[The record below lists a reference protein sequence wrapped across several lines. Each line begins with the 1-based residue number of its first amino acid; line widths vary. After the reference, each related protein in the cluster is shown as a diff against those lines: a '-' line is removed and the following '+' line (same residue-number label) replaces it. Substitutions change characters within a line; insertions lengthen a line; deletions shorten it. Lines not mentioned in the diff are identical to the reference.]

1 MSSYKD
7 TEESILEL
15 FKESKEFIF
24 EQDKYEITDIGK
36 PRPANNSGE
45 CKTDIY
51 ILTKNLST
59 CLPREFKISIKQTN
73 ADFLENKMS
82 LETAITLFGED
93 AKDVM
98 IKSIKSIKESFF
110 IDKLIYFKKHKRT
123 EEQCLKIGWKFE
135 LLNKKSGDKSGLLV
149 LTDEQKVDVYSGFNR
164 DIDKKNSKVN
174 GSVVPNS
181 GVANFILIVEDTDE
195 ELDFYINNLKPIE
208 EFAITQEIYFA
219 CKAINYRLKSQKR
232 VPWDGDRSLSVFIKW
247 SLVNKILFAEFVM
260 DKPLEVKAN
269 IVGNNIRDILNKLN
283 ITSKNFNELKKIIDK
298 NINFID

>member
-36 PRPANNSGE
+36 PRPDKGTGE

-51 ILTKNLST
+51 ILTKNRST
-59 CLPREFKISIKQTN
+59 CLPREFKISIKKTN

-82 LETAITLFGED
+82 LERAIEFFGED

-110 IDKLIYFKKHKRT
+110 SDKLIYFKKHKRT
-123 EEQCLKIGWKFE
+123 DEKCLKIGWRFD
-135 LLNKKSGDKSGLLV
+135 LLDKKGGDKSGLLV
-149 LTDEQKVDVYSGFNR
+149 LTDEQKVDVYSGSNTN
-164 DIDKKNSKVN
+164 IDKKNSIVN
-174 GSVVPNS
+174 GSVVRNS
-181 GVANFILIVEDTDE
+181 GVANFILIVDDTDE
-195 ELDFYINNLKPIE
+195 ELDFYINNLKSIE
-208 EFAITQEIYFA
+208 EFAITQDIYFA
-219 CKAINYRLKSQKR
+219 CKAINYRSKHDK
-232 VPWDGDRSLSVFIKW
+232 WDGDRSLSVFIKW

-269 IVGNNIRDILNKLN
+269 IIGYNIRDILNKLN
-283 ITSKNFNELKKIIDK
+283 ISSENFIELKKIIDK
-298 NINFID
+298 NINFAE

>member
-24 EQDKYEITDIGK
+24 EQENYEIINIGK
-36 PRPANNSGE
+36 PRPNNSGE

-73 ADFLENKMS
+73 ADFLGNKIK
-82 LETAITLFGED
+82 LERAIEIFGDD
-93 AKDVM
+93 AKDIM

-110 IDKLIYFKKHKRT
+110 SDKLICFKKHKRT
-123 EEQCLKIGWKFE
+123 DEKCLKIGWRFD
-135 LLNKKSGDKSGLLV
+135 LLNKKGGDKSGLLV
-149 LTDEQKVDVYSGFNR
+149 LTDEQKVDIYSGSNTN
-164 DIDKKNSKVN
+164 IVKKNSIVN
-174 GSVVPNS
+174 GSVVINS

-195 ELDFYINNLKPIE
+195 ELDFYINNLKSIK
-208 EFAITQEIYFA
+208 EFAITKDIYFA
-219 CKAINYRLKSQKR
+219 CKAINYRTKSKKSN
-232 VPWDGDRSLSVFIKW
+232 PWDGDRSLSVFIKW

-283 ITSKNFNELKKIIDK
+283 ISSKNFNELKKIMDK
-298 NINFID
+298 NINFAE

>member
-36 PRPANNSGE
+36 PRPDKGTGE

-51 ILTKNLST
+51 ILTKNRST

-82 LETAITLFGED
+82 LERAIEFFGED

-110 IDKLIYFKKHKRT
+110 SDKLIYFKKHKRT
-123 EEQCLKIGWKFE
+123 DEKCLKIGWRFD
-135 LLNKKSGDKSGLLV
+135 LLDKKGGDKSGLLV
-149 LTDEQKVDVYSGFNR
+149 LTDEQKVDVYSGSNTN
-164 DIDKKNSKVN
+164 IDKKNSIVN
-174 GSVVPNS
+174 GSVVRNS
-181 GVANFILIVEDTDE
+181 GVANFILIVDDTDE
-195 ELDFYINNLKPIE
+195 ELDFYINNLKSIE
-208 EFAITQEIYFA
+208 EFAITQDIYFA
-219 CKAINYRLKSQKR
+219 CKAINYRSKHDK
-232 VPWDGDRSLSVFIKW
+232 WDGDRSLSVFIKW

-269 IVGNNIRDILNKLN
+269 IIGYNIRDILNKLN
-283 ITSKNFNELKKIIDK
+283 ISSENFIVLKKIIDK
-298 NINFID
+298 NINFAE

>member
-24 EQDKYEITDIGK
+24 EKYKYEIIDIGK

-82 LETAITLFGED
+82 LERAIEFFGED

-110 IDKLIYFKKHKRT
+110 SDKLIYFKKHKRT
-123 EEQCLKIGWKFE
+123 DEKCLKIGWRFD
-135 LLNKKSGDKSGLLV
+135 LLDKKGGDKSGLLV
-149 LTDEQKVDVYSGFNR
+149 LTDEQKVDVYSGSNTN
-164 DIDKKNSKVN
+164 IDKKNSIVN
-174 GSVVPNS
+174 GSVVRNS
-181 GVANFILIVEDTDE
+181 GVANFILIVDDTDE
-195 ELDFYINNLKPIE
+195 ELDFYINNLKSIE
-208 EFAITQEIYFA
+208 EFAITQDIYFA
-219 CKAINYRLKSQKR
+219 CKAINYRSKHDK
-232 VPWDGDRSLSVFIKW
+232 WDGDRSLSVFIKW

-269 IVGNNIRDILNKLN
+269 IIGYNIRDILNKLN
-283 ITSKNFNELKKIIDK
+283 ISSENFIVLKKIIDK
-298 NINFID
+298 NINFAE

>member
-36 PRPANNSGE
+36 PRPDKGTGE

-51 ILTKNLST
+51 ILTKNRST

-82 LETAITLFGED
+82 LERAIEFFGDD
-93 AKDVM
+93 AKDIM

-110 IDKLIYFKKHKRT
+110 SDKLIYFKKHKRT
-123 EEQCLKIGWKFE
+123 DEKCLKIGWRFD
-135 LLNKKSGDKSGLLV
+135 LLDKKGGDKSGLLV
-149 LTDEQKVDVYSGFNR
+149 LTDEQKVDVYSGSNTN
-164 DIDKKNSKVN
+164 IDKKNSIVN
-174 GSVVPNS
+174 GSVVRNS

-195 ELDFYINNLKPIE
+195 ELDFYINNLKSIE
-208 EFAITQEIYFA
+208 EFAITQDIYFA
-219 CKAINYRLKSQKR
+219 CKAINYRSKHDK
-232 VPWDGDRSLSVFIKW
+232 WDGDRSLSVFIKW

-260 DKPLEVKAN
+260 DKPLEVGAN

-283 ITSKNFNELKKIIDK
+283 ISSENFIVLKKIIDK
-298 NINFID
+298 NINFAE

>member
-1 MSSYKD
+1 MSSYKN

-24 EQDKYEITDIGK
+24 EQENYEIINIGK
-36 PRPANNSGE
+36 PRPNNSGE

-73 ADFLENKMS
+73 ADFLGNKIK
-82 LETAITLFGED
+82 LERAIEIFGDD
-93 AKDVM
+93 AKDIM

-110 IDKLIYFKKHKRT
+110 SDKLICFKKYKRT
-123 EEQCLKIGWKFE
+123 DEKCLKIGWRFD
-135 LLNKKSGDKSGLLV
+135 LLNKKGGDKSGLLV
-149 LTDEQKVDVYSGFNR
+149 LTDEQKVDIYSGSNTN
-164 DIDKKNSKVN
+164 IVKKNSIVN
-174 GSVVPNS
+174 GSVVINS

-195 ELDFYINNLKPIE
+195 ELDFYINNLKSIE
-208 EFAITQEIYFA
+208 EFATTKDIYFA
-219 CKAINYRLKSQKR
+219 CKAINYRTKSKKSN
-232 VPWDGDRSLSVFIKW
+232 PWDGDRSLSVFIKW
-247 SLVNKILFAEFVM
+247 SLINKILFAEFVM

-283 ITSKNFNELKKIIDK
+283 ISSKNFNELKKIMDK
-298 NINFID
+298 NINFAE